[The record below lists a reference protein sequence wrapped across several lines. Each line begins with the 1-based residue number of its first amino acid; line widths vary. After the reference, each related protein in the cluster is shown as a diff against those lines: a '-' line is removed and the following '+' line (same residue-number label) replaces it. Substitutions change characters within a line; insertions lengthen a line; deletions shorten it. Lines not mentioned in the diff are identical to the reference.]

1 MVEKVEM
8 ELEGKKLSIETGRMA
23 KLADGATV
31 VRYGDTVVVTTVV
44 TGASAGSDIDHLPLS
59 VDYRE
64 RTYAAGRIPGGFF
77 RREGRPTE
85 KEILTSRLIDR
96 PIRPLLPSGMRNDIQ
111 IISAVLSADAE
122 NDSDILA
129 VIGASAAMGLS
140 GAPYQKLMGAVRI
153 GRLSASKDGNFI
165 VNPTNLQIAEG
176 NMDLVVAG
184 TVDGINMVE
193 GAIGEVSEEIVLDAL
208 LFGHEAL
215 KGIISLIET
224 LIEQAG
230 SKEKRRLN
238 IFEIGEEIKL
248 KVEELTNGKM
258 TEIVAITER
267 QKRQEKR
274 RILNGDILNC
284 CIALYPGK
292 KAEIMAAIEQVEK
305 RSIRQQVLAESK
317 RIDGRSIEEIRPISC
332 EVGVLPR
339 THGSALFT
347 RGQTQSLVITTLGTS
362 RDEQRMDELAG
373 EYKKAF
379 MLHYNFPPFSTG
391 EVKPMRGPGRR
402 EIGHGALAERALR
415 AVIPSGKD
423 FPYTIRIVSDIL
435 ESNGSSSMATVCGGS
450 LSLMDAG
457 VLVKSAVAGVAMGLI
472 KEGNDFK
479 ILTDISGAEDYFGD
493 MDCKIAG
500 TRNGITAIQMD
511 LKVDGVDAKIMKEV
525 LSRAQSARMSI
536 LDKMDEAISSPRS
549 SVSQFAPT
557 IVLTCIDKNRIG
569 DLIGPGGKN
578 IREIMART
586 DSEINVDDSGEV
598 SISAPDSERAQQTL
612 EMVKALT
619 SSAEVGVVYP
629 GKVKKIM
636 DFGAFVEILPKQ
648 EGLLHISQLADY
660 HVKRVEDEVKV
671 HDEFPVKVIRIDA
684 DGKISLSRK
693 AVGKNEGKSCQDS
706 GK

>member
-1 MVEKVEM
+1 MIKKVEM

-23 KLADGATV
+23 KLADGATI
-31 VRYGDTVVVTTVV
+31 VRYGDTVVITTVV
-44 TGASAGSDIDHLPLS
+44 TGASVRSEIDFLPLS

-77 RREGRPTE
+77 RREGRPSE

-111 IISAVLSADAE
+111 VISAVLSADTE
-122 NDSDILA
+122 NDPDILA

-140 GAPYQKLMGAVRI
+140 GAPYQKLMGAVRV
-153 GRLSASKDGNFI
+153 GCLDSGKPGNFI
-165 VNPTNLQIAEG
+165 VNPTNSQIAEG
-176 NMDLVVAG
+176 KMDLIVAG
-184 TVDGINMVE
+184 TTDGINMVE
-193 GAIGEVSEEIVLDAL
+193 GALGEVSEEIVLDAL
-208 LFGHEAL
+208 LFGHDAL

-224 LIEQAG
+224 LIDQAG
-230 SKEKRRLN
+230 SKDRRRLE
-238 IFEIGEEIKL
+238 IFEVDEEIKL
-248 KVEELTNGKM
+248 KVEGLANEKM
-258 TEIVAITER
+258 ADITATFNR
-267 QKRQEKR
+267 QERQEKR
-274 RILNGDILNC
+274 RMLNDGVLNS
-284 CIALYPGK
+284 CISLYPGK

-305 RSIRQQVLAESK
+305 RSMRRQVLADGK
-317 RIDGRSIEEIRPISC
+317 RIDGRSIDEIRQISC
-332 EVGVLPR
+332 EVGILPR

-347 RGQTQSLVITTLGTS
+347 RGQTQSLVVTTLGNA

-415 AVIPSGKD
+415 VVIPSGKD

-457 VLVKSAVAGVAMGLI
+457 VLVKSAVSGVAMGLI

-479 ILTDISGAEDYFGD
+479 VLTDISGAEDHFGD
-493 MDCKIAG
+493 MDCKVAG
-500 TRNGITAIQMD
+500 TRSGITAIQMD
-511 LKVDGVDAKIMKEV
+511 LKVDGVDAEIMKEV
-525 LSRAQSARMSI
+525 LSRAQSGRMSI
-536 LDKMDEAISSPRS
+536 LDKMDEAIPSPRS
-549 SVSQFAPT
+549 SVSQLAST
-557 IVLTCIDKNRIG
+557 IVLTHIAKERIG

-578 IREIMART
+578 IREIMAKT
-586 DSEINVDDSGEV
+586 ESEINVNDDGEV
-598 SISAPDSERAQQTL
+598 SISAPDSQLAQQTL

-619 SSAEVGVVYP
+619 SSAEVGKVYL

-671 HDEFPVKVIRIDA
+671 DDEFPVKVIRIGA
-684 DGKISLSRK
+684 DRKISLSRK
-693 AVGKNEGKSCQDS
+693 AVGEDEDKSHQDS

>member
-8 ELEGKKLSIETGRMA
+8 ELEGKRLSIETGRMA
-23 KLADGATV
+23 KLADGATI
-31 VRYGDTVVVTTVV
+31 VRYGDTVVITTVV
-44 TGASAGSDIDHLPLS
+44 TGASARSDIDYLPLS

-64 RTYAAGRIPGGFF
+64 RTYAAGKIPGGFF
-77 RREGRPTE
+77 KREGRPTE

-96 PIRPLLPSGMRNDIQ
+96 PIRPLLPSGLRNDIQ
-111 IISAVLSADAE
+111 IISAVLSADTE
-122 NDSDILA
+122 NDPDILA

-153 GRLSASKDGNFI
+153 GRSSASKDGNFI
-165 VNPTNLQIAEG
+165 VNPTKLQVAQG
-176 NMDLVVAG
+176 NMDIVVAG

-193 GAIGEVSEEIVLDAL
+193 GALGEVREEIVLNAL

-224 LIEQAG
+224 LIRRTG
-230 SKEKRRLN
+230 SKEKQGLN
-238 IFEIGEEIKL
+238 IFEIDEEIKF
-248 KVEELTNGKM
+248 KVEELANRRM

-267 QKRQEKR
+267 QERQEKR
-274 RILNGDILNC
+274 RKLTDDILNSC
-284 CIALYPGK
+284 RALYPGK

-305 RSIRQQVLAESK
+305 RSMRQQVLAEGK

-347 RGQTQSLVITTLGTS
+347 RGQTQSLVVTTLGTS
-362 RDEQRMDELAG
+362 RDEQRMDELTG

-391 EVKPMRGPGRR
+391 EVKQMGGPGRR
-402 EIGHGALAERALR
+402 EVGHGALAERALR

-457 VLVKSAVAGVAMGLI
+457 VLVKSAVSGIAMGLI

-479 ILTDISGAEDYFGD
+479 ILTDITGTEDYFGD

-525 LSRAQSARMSI
+525 LSRAQSGRMSV
-536 LDKMDEAISSPRS
+536 LDKMDETISSPRS
-549 SVSQFAPT
+549 SVSHLASC
-557 IVLTCIDKNRIG
+557 IVLTSIAKDRIG

-578 IREIMART
+578 IRGIMEQT
-586 DSEINVDDSGEV
+586 ESEINVEDSGEV
-598 SISAPDSERAQQTL
+598 SISAPDSERAQQAL
-612 EMVKALT
+612 KMVKALT
-619 SSAEVGVVYP
+619 SSVELGMVYL

-648 EGLLHISQLADY
+648 EGLLHVSQLADH
-660 HVKRVEDEVKV
+660 HVKRVEDEVKMY
-671 HDEFPVKVIRIDA
+671 DEFPVKVIRIGA

-693 AVGKNEGKSCQDS
+693 AVGKDEGKSCQDS

>member
-23 KLADGATV
+23 KLADGATI
-31 VRYGDTVVVTTVV
+31 VRYGDTVVITTVV
-44 TGASAGSDIDHLPLS
+44 TAASARSDIDYLPLS

-64 RTYAAGRIPGGFF
+64 RTYAAGKIPGGFF
-77 RREGRPTE
+77 RREGRPSE
-85 KEILTSRLIDR
+85 KEILTARLIDR
-96 PIRPLLPSGMRNDIQ
+96 PIRPLLPSGMRNDVQ
-111 IISAVLSADAE
+111 IISAVLSADTE
-122 NDSDILA
+122 NNPDILA
-129 VIGASAAMGLS
+129 IIGASAAMGLS

-153 GRLSASKDGNFI
+153 GRSDSEKMGNFI
-165 VNPTNLQIAEG
+165 INPTKSQIAEG

-184 TVDGINMVE
+184 TADGINMVE
-193 GAIGEVSEEIVLDAL
+193 GALGEISEEIVLDAL

-215 KGIISLIET
+215 KGVISLIET
-224 LIEQAG
+224 LIDRADP
-230 SKEKRRLN
+230 KEKREVDIL
-238 IFEIGEEIKL
+238 EIDEEIKL
-248 KVEELTNGKM
+248 KVEELANGKM
-258 TEIVAITER
+258 TEIVATFEQQER
-267 QKRQEKR
+267 QKKR
-274 RILNGDILNC
+274 RMLNNDVLNC
-284 CIALYPGK
+284 CLDLYPKK
-292 KAEIMAAIEQVEK
+292 KAEIMAAMEKIEK
-305 RSIRQQVLAESK
+305 RSMRRQVMAEGK
-317 RIDGRSIEEIRPISC
+317 RIDGRSIDEIRPISC

-362 RDEQRMDELAG
+362 RDEQRMDEISG

-391 EVKPMRGPGRR
+391 EVGPMRGPGRR
-402 EIGHGALAERALR
+402 EVGHGALAERALR

-457 VLVKSAVAGVAMGLI
+457 VLVKSAVSGVAMGLI

-479 ILTDISGAEDYFGD
+479 VLTDISGAEDHFGD
-493 MDCKIAG
+493 IDCKIAG
-500 TRNGITAIQMD
+500 TRSGITAIQMD
-511 LKVDGVDAKIMKEV
+511 LKVDGVNAEIMKEV
-525 LSRAQSARMSI
+525 LSRAQSGRMLV

-549 SVSQFAPT
+549 SVSQLAPT
-557 IVLTCIDKNRIG
+557 IVLTYIARDRIG

-578 IREIMART
+578 IREIMAQT
-586 DSEINVDDSGEV
+586 ESEINVDDSGEV
-598 SISAPDSERAQQTL
+598 SISAPDSQRAQQTL

-619 SSAEVGVVYP
+619 SSAEVGKVYM

-660 HVKRVEDEVKV
+660 HVKRVEDEVKMY
-671 HDEFPVKVIRIDA
+671 DEFPVKVIRVGA

-693 AVGKNEGKSCQDS
+693 AVGEDEGKNRQDS
-706 GK
+706 RQ

>member
-1 MVEKVEM
+1 MVKKVEM

-31 VRYGDTVVVTTVV
+31 VRYGDTVVITTVV
-44 TGASAGSDIDHLPLS
+44 TGASARSEIDYLPLS

-64 RTYAAGRIPGGFF
+64 RTYAAGKIPGGFF
-77 RREGRPTE
+77 RREGRPSE

-96 PIRPLLPSGMRNDIQ
+96 PVRPLLPSGMRNEIQ
-111 IISAVLSADAE
+111 IVSSVLSADAE
-122 NDSDILA
+122 NDPDILA
-129 VIGASAAMGLS
+129 VIGASAALGLS

-153 GRLSASKDGNFI
+153 GRLNSKESGGFI
-165 VNPTNLQIAEG
+165 VNPTKSQIAEG
-176 NMDLVVAG
+176 NMDLIVAG

-193 GAIGEVSEEIVLDAL
+193 GAFGEVSEEIVLDAL
-208 LFGHEAL
+208 LFGHESL
-215 KGIISLIET
+215 KGIISLIQS

-230 SKEKRRLN
+230 SKESKALN
-238 IFEIGEEIKL
+238 IFDVDKEIKL
-248 KVEELTNGKM
+248 KVGELANERM
-258 TEIVAITER
+258 TEIAATFE
-267 QKRQEKR
+267 QQEKLKKR
-274 RILNGDILNC
+274 RMLIDDVLNR
-284 CIALYPGK
+284 CIDLYPGK
-292 KAEIMAAIEQVEK
+292 KAEIMAAIDEIEK
-305 RSIRQQVLAESK
+305 SSMRRQVLTEGK
-317 RIDGRSIEEIRPISC
+317 RIDGRSIDEIRPISC

-347 RGQTQSLVITTLGTS
+347 RGQTQSLVVTTLGGA

-391 EVKPMRGPGRR
+391 EARPMRGPGRR
-402 EIGHGALAERALR
+402 EIGHGALAERALK
-415 AVIPSGKD
+415 VIIPSGKD
-423 FPYTIRIVSDIL
+423 FPYTIRLVSDIL

-457 VLVKSAVAGVAMGLI
+457 VLVKSAVAGIAMGLI
-472 KEGNDFK
+472 KDGDDFK
-479 ILTDISGAEDYFGD
+479 ILSDISGAEDHFGG

-500 TRNGITAIQMD
+500 TRSGITAIQMD
-511 LKVDGVDAKIMKEV
+511 LKVDGVNSEIMKEV
-525 LSRAQSARMSI
+525 LSRAQSGRMSI
-536 LDKMDEAISSPRS
+536 LDKMDEAISSPKS
-549 SVSQFAPT
+549 SVSQLAPT
-557 IVLTCIDKNRIG
+557 IVLTCIAKDRIG

-578 IREIMART
+578 IREIMAQT
-586 DSEINVDDSGEV
+586 ESEINVDDTGEV

-619 SSAEVGVVYP
+619 SSAEVGKVYL

-671 HDEFPVKVIRIDA
+671 YDEFPVKVIRIGA
-684 DGKISLSRK
+684 DRKISLSRK
-693 AVGKNEGKSCQDS
+693 AVGEDEGKGQQDS
-706 GK
+706 GE